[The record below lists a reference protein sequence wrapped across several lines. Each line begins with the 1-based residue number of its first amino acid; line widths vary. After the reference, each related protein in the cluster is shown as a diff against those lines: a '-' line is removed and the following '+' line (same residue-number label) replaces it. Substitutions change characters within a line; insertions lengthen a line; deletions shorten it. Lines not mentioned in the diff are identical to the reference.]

1 MTPRGL
7 FVDED
12 DDDVMVKNIGVVIME
27 KNKVCNGDAFF
38 YVGME

>member
-27 KNKVCNGDAFF
+27 KNKVCNKIRRRFL
-38 YVGME
+38 M